1 MVVVMILQGHGKTTT
16 HATTHKQNAY
26 VLHPY
31 NILTLNP
38 DFVINLNVNKIL
50 G

>member
-1 MVVVMILQGHGKTTT
+1 MLQGHGKTTT

-26 VLHPY
+26 ELHPY

-38 DFVINLNVNKIL
+38 DSVINLRE
-50 G
+50 